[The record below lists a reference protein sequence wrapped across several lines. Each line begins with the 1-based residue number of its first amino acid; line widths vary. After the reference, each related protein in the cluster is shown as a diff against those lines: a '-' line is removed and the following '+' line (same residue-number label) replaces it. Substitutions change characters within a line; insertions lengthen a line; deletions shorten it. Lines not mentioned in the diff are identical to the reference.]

1 MHSCPLKSL
10 NILPKAHSV
19 HSLLPH
25 QIKTEGFFPSRVA
38 ESLQTFKQAELFGA
52 RARVPVCD
60 GSVHSAVKHLFEVVL
75 RQSRTLHIVM
85 GSDPVSQP
93 SDPAVGHRLGAPLV

>member
-1 MHSCPLKSL
+1 MHSRPCKSL
-10 NILPKAHSV
+10 NILLKAHSV

-25 QIKTEGFFPSRVA
+25 QIKTEGFLPSRVA
-38 ESLQTFKQAELFGA
+38 ENLQTFKQAKLFGA
-52 RARVPVCD
+52 RAHVPVPD
-60 GSVHSAVKHLFEVVL
+60 GSVHGAVKHLFEVVL

-93 SDPAVGHRLGAPLV
+93 SGPAVGHWLGAPLV

>member
-1 MHSCPLKSL
+1 MHSRPGKSL
-10 NILPKAHSV
+10 DILLKAHSV

-25 QIKTEGFFPSRVA
+25 QIKTEGFLPSRVA

-52 RARVPVCD
+52 RARVPVPD
-60 GSVHSAVKHLFEVVL
+60 GSVHGAVKHLFEVVL
-75 RQSRTLHIVM
+75 CQSRTLHIVM

-93 SDPAVGHRLGAPLV
+93 SGPAVGHRLGAPLV

>member
-1 MHSCPLKSL
+1 MHSCPCKSL
-10 NILPKAHSV
+10 DILPKAHSV

-25 QIKTEGFFPSRVA
+25 QIKTEGFLPSTVA

-52 RARVPVCD
+52 RARVPVPD
-60 GSVHSAVKHLFEVVL
+60 GSVHGAVKHLFEVVL

-93 SDPAVGHRLGAPLV
+93 PGPAVGHRLVVPLV